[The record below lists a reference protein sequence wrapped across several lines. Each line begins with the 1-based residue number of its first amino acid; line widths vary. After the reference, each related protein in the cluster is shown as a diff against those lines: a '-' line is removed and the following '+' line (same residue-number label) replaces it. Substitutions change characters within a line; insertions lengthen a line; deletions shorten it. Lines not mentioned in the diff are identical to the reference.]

1 MSEQPTRLPYSLEH
15 WATESVQE
23 KPNQR
28 MLMTDHIRRTLV
40 RYGLLLAA
48 LGAVVISSLALEYVR
63 LLVGTATRLTGEA
76 TTNVWRWLAGMV
88 PGLLGLAAVL
98 GFSAAFVRDV
108 YGIRDWRSALGH
120 VWLLIFGRAP
130 GSYFDL
136 KPSKRPF
143 APYPSITVQQGG
155 IAEKDEDTLLA
166 RLGGPGNVTVFNDSA
181 VFLERFGR
189 FTRVVGPGKVFLRR
203 FERIRETLDL
213 RPQERSS
220 VAKAMTKDGIPVQ
233 AEVQVRFQLA
243 RPPASLV
250 APTPD
255 VPHPVYKW
263 ALVRAGQCHSRSV
276 DPDSGDDNV
285 AYWAD
290 QVGVGGKMR
299 TLVASRQLD
308 ELLEPHEPER
318 DPHREISEQIH
329 QAANNSARDVGAQ
342 VLEVRLGALEPTLEE
357 VKKERIASWQA
368 VWISRARR
376 EEALGKAEAIR
387 ERGLAR
393 AYAQMEIIL
402 SLAREFQDAV
412 EREVALPAEIVILRF
427 MESLRQTWSRPESA
441 FVSSQV
447 FRMWQAL
454 QENLNHL
461 VGHDRLLPQ
470 GEMEVNEP
478 SKDQEDSQPD
488 R

>member
-1 MSEQPTRLPYSLEH
+1 MSKQPDHLPYSLEH

-28 MLMTDHIRRTLV
+28 VLMTDHIRRTLM

-48 LGAVVISSLALEYVR
+48 LGAIVVSSLALEYAR
-63 LLVGTATRLTGEA
+63 LLVGMATTLTDEA
-76 TTNVWRWLAGMV
+76 TTNVWHWVAGMV

-98 GFSAAFVRDV
+98 GVSAAFVRDV
-108 YGIRDWRSALGH
+108 YGIRDWQSALGH

-136 KPSKRPF
+136 KPSKKPF
-143 APYPSITVQQGG
+143 APYPSITVQQGR
-155 IAEKDEDTLLA
+155 IDEKHQDTLLA
-166 RLGGPGNVTVFNDSA
+166 RLGGPGNVTIFMDSA

-189 FTRVVGPGKVFLRR
+189 FTRVAGPGKVFLQR
-203 FERIRETLDL
+203 FERIHEALDL

-220 VAKAMTKDGIPVQ
+220 IAKAVTKDGIPVQ

-263 ALVRAGQCHSRSV
+263 ALVQAGQCHSRSV
-276 DPDSGDDNV
+276 SPDDGAENV
-285 AYWAD
+285 SQWAD
-290 QVGVGGKMR
+290 KVGVGGAMR
-299 TLVASRQLD
+299 ALVARRRLD
-308 ELLEPHEPER
+308 ELLEPYEPER
-318 DPHREISEQIH
+318 DPHREISEQAH
-329 QAANNSARDVGAQ
+329 QAANNSARGVGAQ
-342 VLEVRLGALEPTLEE
+342 VLEVRIGALEPTLEE
-357 VKKERIASWQA
+357 VKKERVTSWQA
-368 VWISRARR
+368 AWISRTRR
-376 EEALGKAEAIR
+376 EGAIGKAEAIR

-402 SLAREFQDAV
+402 GLAREFQDAV
-412 EREVALPAEIVILRF
+412 ELKLAPPAEIVILRF

-441 FVSSQV
+441 SVSFQV
-447 FRMWQAL
+447 FKMWQSL
-454 QENLNHL
+454 QEDLKQL
-461 VGHDRLLPQ
+461 TGPDSLPPTRET
-470 GEMEVNEP
+470 GVTA
-478 SKDQEDSQPD
+478 S
-488 R
+488 

>member
-1 MSEQPTRLPYSLEH
+1 MSEQPNRLPYSLEH

-28 MLMTDHIRRTLV
+28 VLMTDHIRRTLV
-40 RYGLLLAA
+40 RYGLLLAV

-63 LLVGTATRLTGEA
+63 LLVGMATTLTGEA
-76 TTNVWRWLAGMV
+76 TTNVWRWLAGIV

-108 YGIRDWRSALGH
+108 YGIRDWKSALKH

-166 RLGGPGNVTVFNDSA
+166 RLGGPGNVTIFNDSA

-203 FERIRETLDL
+203 FECIREVLDL

-220 VAKAMTKDGIPVQ
+220 VAKALTKDGIPVE

-243 RPPASLV
+243 CPPASLV
-250 APTPD
+250 APTPE
-255 VPHPVYKW
+255 VPHPVYEW

-276 DPDSGDDNV
+276 DPDSGEENI
-285 AYWAD
+285 AHWAD

-308 ELLEPHEPER
+308 ELLEPYEPER
-318 DPHREISEQIH
+318 DPHREISEKIH
-329 QAANNSARDVGAQ
+329 QAANDSARGVGAQ
-342 VLEVRLGALEPTLEE
+342 VLEVRIGALEPTLEE
-357 VKKERIASWQA
+357 VKKERVTSWQA
-368 VWISRARR
+368 AWISRARR

-402 SLAREFQDAV
+402 GLAREFQDAV
-412 EREVALPAEIVILRF
+412 ERDVALPAEIVILRF

-441 FVSSQV
+441 SVSFQV
-447 FRMWQAL
+447 FKMWQSL
-454 QENLNHL
+454 QEDLKQL
-461 VGHDRLLPQ
+461 AGPDSPLPR
-470 GEMEVNEP
+470 NEAGVRE
-478 SKDQEDSQPD
+478 SDKGQE
-488 R
+488 